1 MLFESTSCS
10 FTSSYRPY
18 LSSGPA
24 SRWYKIG
31 IMIKPTKDRNG
42 TYYIRKAVP
51 QELRPAIGKGE
62 LKHSLETKNLE
73 QAKLKAPA
81 ALAEIN
87 AIIQNARAERTVTQ
101 DDTEVIA
108 SVWMTRILQQPEIIK
123 ARYVRQYNYGYGLTA
138 DNEQL
143 SECLRKGEYA
153 SRQISSLT
161 PNLCS
166 RNSKRPFGGQLPSL
180 HQRGGKNS
188 RGILQNTGSVLRKCT
203 SPMNSLCTPQSLLH
217 RKRKV

>member
-1 MLFESTSCS
+1 M
-10 FTSSYRPY
+10 
-18 LSSGPA
+18 
-24 SRWYKIG
+24 G

-62 LKHSLETKNLE
+62 LKRSLETKDLE

-108 SVWMTRILQQPEIIK
+108 SVWMTRILQQPELIK
-123 ARYVRQYNYGYGLTA
+123 ARYVQKYDEGYGLTA
-138 DNEQL
+138 DNGQL
-143 SECLRKGEYA
+143 SECLRKGERADEADFRLVTDYY
-153 SRQISSLT
+153 
-161 PNLCS
+161 
-166 RNSKRPFGGQLPSL
+166 
-180 HQRGGKNS
+180 
-188 RGILQNTGSVLRKCT
+188 
-203 SPMNSLCTPQSLLH
+203 
-217 RKRKV
+217 RKVSTLSRPQLTMKIAGYGVKAKIIFDLLSVSDPSQN